1 MAVKRN
7 TVVQGVFQTF
17 RQRSWLAVMQSLTLW
32 KRHLSF
38 REKGMQHISP
48 NPDLPD
54 KGSSDTEQL
63 NARTTWRPVTPL
75 VTAGAATATN
85 MIAFVGGLHTV
96 IVSTENEQK

>member
-17 RQRSWLAVMQSLTLW
+17 RQQSWLAVMQSLTLW
-32 KRHLSF
+32 KRHLSL

-54 KGSSDTEQL
+54 KGLSDTEQL
-63 NARTTWRPVTPL
+63 VSSASLLCKSLRIESDRLCL
-75 VTAGAATATN
+75 VTK
-85 MIAFVGGLHTV
+85 FVTKTV
-96 IVSTENEQK
+96 T